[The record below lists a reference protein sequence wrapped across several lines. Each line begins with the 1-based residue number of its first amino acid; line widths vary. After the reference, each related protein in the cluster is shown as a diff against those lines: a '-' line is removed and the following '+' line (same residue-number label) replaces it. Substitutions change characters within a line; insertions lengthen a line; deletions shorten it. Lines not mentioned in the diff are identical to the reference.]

1 VLYESGIENV
11 VLTIQKNIRFHNSRG
26 LELKIEDF
34 NALKH
39 DQFYRRLPAVDGQI
53 GASAFAISKVLRSLR
68 LTEFVAKYISKG

>member
-34 NALKH
+34 NAFKH
-39 DQFYRRLPAVDGQI
+39 DQFYRRLPAVDRQI
-53 GASAFAISKVLRSLR
+53 GNLSFCNIKSAAIPTPDGVRG
-68 LTEFVAKYISKG
+68 EIYF